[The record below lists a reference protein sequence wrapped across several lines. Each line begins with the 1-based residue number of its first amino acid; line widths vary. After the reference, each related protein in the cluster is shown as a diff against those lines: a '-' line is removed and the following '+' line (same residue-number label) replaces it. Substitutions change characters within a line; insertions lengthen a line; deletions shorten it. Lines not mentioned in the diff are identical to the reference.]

1 VTNVG
6 KQVPVVI
13 LCGGYGTR
21 LGGDSHSRPKG
32 LVAIGH
38 RPILWHVMKIY
49 SRFGFNRFILCLGFQ
64 GFQIKQYFLNY
75 RHMISDFTLTTGPRE
90 TTTFHGDVEE
100 NWSITF
106 AETGLDTNTGGRI
119 KRIEKYID
127 TDYFHATYADGLA
140 NLDLN
145 ALLDFHRREKKIA
158 TMTAVRPVSNF
169 GVLNFDAAGAAVGF
183 HEKPQQEDWINGG
196 FFVFGRQ
203 VFQHLTDNCVLEN
216 EPLAGL
222 ASRHQLAIF
231 KHRGFWKCMDTFK
244 DNHALNEIYKS
255 SPCPPWEERA
265 NEAASG
271 R

>member
-1 VTNVG
+1 MTNVG

-21 LGGDSHSRPKG
+21 LGGDNHSRPKG

-90 TTTFHGDVEE
+90 TTAFHGDVEE

-140 NLDLN
+140 NVDLH
-145 ALLDFHRREKKIA
+145 ALVDFHRREKKIA

-183 HEKPQQEDWINGG
+183 QEKPQQEDWINGG
-196 FFVFGRQ
+196 FFVFGRK
-203 VFQHLTDNCVLEN
+203 VFEHLTDNCVLEN

-222 ASRHQLAIF
+222 ARSHQLAIF

-244 DNHALNEIYKS
+244 DNYALNEIYKS
-255 SPCPPWEERA
+255 SPCPPWEVRA
-265 NEAASG
+265 NEAAGG